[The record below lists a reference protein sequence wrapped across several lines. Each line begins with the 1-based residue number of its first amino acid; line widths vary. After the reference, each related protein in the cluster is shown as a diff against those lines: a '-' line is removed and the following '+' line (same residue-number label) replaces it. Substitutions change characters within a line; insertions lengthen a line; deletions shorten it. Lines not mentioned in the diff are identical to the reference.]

1 MKQKINDTT
10 EDRMSLPEYLVRY
23 AGYLLK
29 WILIAAV
36 TGVACGLVGALFYNG
51 VAEAT
56 ALRTAHPWL
65 LYCLPF
71 AGLLIV
77 FLYRFLGQ
85 EGNNTDTVI
94 EAAREGSRLRIE
106 LLPSIF
112 AGTILTHLC
121 GGSSGR
127 EGAALQ
133 IGGDIGNHIGAFFR
147 LDEDE
152 MRVATMSGMA
162 AFFSAIFGTPL
173 TAAVFVMLFINVGSY
188 LEMALLPSYLS
199 SLIAIWLSEKF
210 GAVPFRFAIDVP
222 ALEVHYFVRVMVLA
236 AAAGLVSV
244 LFVQV
249 LHTTGHLYRR
259 FFKNPYIRVA
269 AGAVL
274 VIILTKVLGT
284 ADYNGAGGEI
294 IRAAVVEGQAQPE
307 AFLLKIL
314 FTALTLEAGFK
325 GGEIVPTFF
334 IGATFGCV
342 AAPLLG
348 IPAGFGAAV
357 GLVAAFAG
365 ATNTVVASIFLS
377 IEVFGA
383 EGILFFALS
392 CIVSFVVSG
401 YNGLYSSQRI
411 IYSKVRPKQI
421 DLKTNHNHM
430 RKH

>member
-1 MKQKINDTT
+1 M
-10 EDRMSLPEYLVRY
+10 PEEPLDLLKYLKSY

-29 WILIAAV
+29 WLLIAGV
-36 TGVACGLVGALFYNG
+36 TGALCGLVGALFYNG
-51 VAEAT
+51 VAKAT
-56 ALRTAHPWL
+56 ELREENPFL
-65 LYCLPF
+65 LYLLPA

-77 FLYRFLGQ
+77 YCYRTLKQ

-94 EAAREGSRLRIE
+94 EAAREGTRLRIE

-112 AGTILTHLC
+112 LGTILTHLC

-133 IGGDIGNHIGAFFR
+133 IGGDIGNHIGALFR
-147 LDEDE
+147 LDRDE
-152 MRVATMSGMA
+152 MRVATMAGMA

-188 LEMALLPSYLS
+188 MEMAFLPCYIA
-199 SLIAIWLSEKF
+199 SLIAIWLSEMF
-210 GAVPFRFAIDVP
+210 GVVPFRFP
-222 ALEVHYFVRVMVLA
+222 LEVPPLLAHHFLRVMVLA
-236 AAAGLVSV
+236 ALAGLVSV

-249 LHTTGHLYRR
+249 LHTTDHLYKR
-259 FFKNPYIRVA
+259 FFANPYIRVV
-269 AGAVL
+269 AGAL
-274 VIILTKVLGT
+274 IVIALTKITGT
-284 ADYNGAGGEI
+284 TDYNGAGGGI
-294 IRAAVVEGQAQPE
+294 IRAAVVDGQARPE

-334 IGATFGCV
+334 IGATFGCAV
-342 AAPLLG
+342 GPLLG
-348 IPAGFGAAV
+348 IPAAFGAAI

-365 ATNTVVASIFLS
+365 ATNTVLASVFLA

-383 EGILFFALS
+383 DGILFFALG
-392 CIVSFVVSG
+392 CIVSYVVSG

-411 IYSKVRPKQI
+411 IYSKVRPARI
-421 DLKTNHNHM
+421 DLTTNHNHL
-430 RKH
+430 RKHLREKR